1 MDVRDASLLQREAD
15 DATGVLK
22 EEGLEV
28 VLRSVVALLT
38 LGAIAVIPLGS
49 AVASAT
55 TAKAIVYVSGG
66 NLWTIGANGTGTTSL
81 GETANNPS
89 FSSDGQTIVF
99 DDTASIRSISASGPA
114 NSSSV
119 LCPGTNPAISPDKTK
134 LAYVLGGSVRVSDLS
149 CAGAIDFGTGSD
161 PAWAPDGTQI
171 AFVDSDGDIAV
182 APASGGAP
190 QKLGTTA
197 AVESSPSWS
206 PDGSKI
212 AYISDGELFVMDA
225 DGTKR
230 QQLTSNTVAESSPSW
245 APGGDEIV
253 YAASNHLYAITA
265 DGSSTRLL
273 SDASDA
279 SQLDWGLAAANT
291 ANPTITPQAGAPYAD
306 GTELSASQGGWISVS
321 GISSFAYQWKRCSSA
336 GTGCTNIAGATS
348 GTYMLASADIG
359 GTVRVA
365 VTATTPDGSAP
376 GTSAATPVISAAPPG
391 NTTPPTISGNAV
403 VGETLTAS
411 AGTWTGSNPVFTYQW
426 QKCDANGSAASCSNI
441 SSATATAYV
450 PVNGD
455 VGSTLRVLVTA
466 TNSLGATT
474 KESGTTPVVASTK
487 PVNTALPAVVE
498 NLASDGTV
506 SSYSATT
513 GTWTGAA
520 TITYLYQWRRCDSNG
535 ANCTDIAGA
544 TNTTYTPTS
553 LDIGSRLRVAVTA
566 TNSYGT
572 ATAVSEPARVL
583 AGTPPVSTI
592 RPTIS
597 GTETS
602 SSVLVATNGTWTGS
616 APLTYTFEWRR
627 CNATG
632 GSCVAIAGATAQS
645 YVIQVSDVGSTIV
658 IAVTARNAAASATVV
673 SAPTGVI
680 RARTPTATEPT
691 VTVLPSFTGVLA
703 KGQTLRANPGLW
715 SGTTPMTFSYRWQ
728 RCPPT
733 DSTCTAI
740 PSATRSTYQLTTADV
755 GKRIRLLV
763 TAANAAGSTDS
774 LSSISQRVAAKA
786 PGKGRTIKG
795 TARTDRLTGSPRPDT
810 IHGGGGNDRIDG
822 AAGDDKLYGDAGSDT
837 IIGGAG
843 RDAIF
848 GGTGNDTIRADDG
861 ELDNIDCG
869 PGKDTVV
876 ADKLDKV
883 KGREKVARRGA

>member
-1 MDVRDASLLQREAD
+1 
-15 DATGVLK
+15 
-22 EEGLEV
+22 V
-28 VLRSVVALLT
+28 VLRTLIALSA

-49 AVASAT
+49 AEASAT
-55 TAKAIVYVSGG
+55 TSKPIAYVSAG
-66 NLWTIGANGTGTTSL
+66 NLWTIGANGTGTTNL

-99 DDTASIRSISASGPA
+99 DDTVSIRSISASGPA

-119 LCPGTNPAISPDKTK
+119 LCTTGTNPAISPDKTK
-134 LAYVLGGSVRVSDLS
+134 LAYVLGGSVSVSDLS
-149 CAGAIDFGTGSD
+149 CAGAIPFGAGSD
-161 PAWAPDGTQI
+161 PAWSPDGTQI
-171 AFVDSDGDIAV
+171 VFVDGGGDIAV

-212 AYISDGELFVMDA
+212 AYISGGELFVMNA
-225 DGTKR
+225 DGTSR
-230 QQLTSNTVAESSPSW
+230 QQLTSNAVAESSPSW

-253 YAASNHLYAITA
+253 YAASDNLYATTP

-273 SDASDA
+273 SDASGA
-279 SQLDWGLAAANT
+279 SQPDWGLAVANT
-291 ANPTITPQAGAPYAD
+291 VKPTITPQAGAPYAD
-306 GTELSASQGGWISVS
+306 GTELSASQGSWISVS

-336 GTGCTNIAGATS
+336 GTGCTNIAGETS
-348 GTYMLASADIG
+348 GTYMLTSADIG
-359 GTVRVA
+359 GTVRVT

-376 GTSAATPVISAAPPG
+376 GTSAATPVITATPPG
-391 NTTPPTISGNAV
+391 NITPPTISGNAV

-411 AGTWTGSNPVFTYQW
+411 PGTWSGSNPVFTYQW
-426 QKCDANGSAASCSNI
+426 QKCDASGSAASCSNI
-441 SSATATAYV
+441 SSATANVYV
-450 PVNGD
+450 PVNED

-466 TNSLGATT
+466 TNSLGSTM
-474 KESGTTPVVASTK
+474 KESGTTPVVASTR
-487 PVNTALPAVVE
+487 PVNTTLPGIVE
-498 NLASDGTV
+498 NLAGDGTV
-506 SSYSATT
+506 SFYSATT

-520 TITYLYQWRRCDSNG
+520 TITYGYQWRRCDSNG

-566 TNSYGT
+566 TNSFGA
-572 ATAVSEPARVL
+572 ATAMSEPARLL
-583 AGTPPVSTI
+583 AGTAPVNTI

-602 SSVLVATNGTWTGS
+602 GSVLVATTGTWTGS
-616 APLTYTFEWRR
+616 TPLTYTYEWRR
-627 CNATG
+627 CNATS
-632 GSCVAIAGATAQS
+632 GSCFAVAGATAQS

-658 IAVTARNAAASATVV
+658 VAITARNAAGSATVV

-680 RARTPTATEPT
+680 RAAPTTATKPA
-691 VTVLPSFTGVLA
+691 VTKLPSFTGALA
-703 KGQTLRANPGLW
+703 KSQTIRADPGLW
-715 SGTTPMTFSYRWQ
+715 SGTTPMTFSYQWQ
-728 RCPPT
+728 RCSPT
-733 DSTCTAI
+733 SSPCQAI
-740 PSATRSTYQLTTADV
+740 PSATRSTYKLTAADV

-763 TAANAAGSTDS
+763 TAANAAGSTGA
-774 LSSISQRVAAKA
+774 LSSISKRVAAKA
-786 PGKGRTIKG
+786 PAIGKTVKG
-795 TARTDRLTGSPRPDT
+795 TAKADRLTGTPGPDT
-810 IHGGGGNDRIDG
+810 IHGGGGNDRIAG
-822 AAGDDKLYGDAGSDT
+822 AAGDDKLYGDAGDDT

-848 GGTGNDTIRADDG
+848 GGSGNDTIRADDG

-883 KGREKVARRGA
+883 KGCEKVARHGA